1 MAKDLTDALRQLTEK
16 PGYEPNVVPQ
26 PRGAARRVVV
36 AAPPPGSS
44 KGGSGGIASPVT
56 EVDVSGREYWAAG
69 WKTTDGLFV
78 FPAIKKIVMADSNSE
93 TVEFRF
99 ANPAP

>member
-26 PRGAARRVVV
+26 PRGAARRVVA

-44 KGGSGGIASPVT
+44 KGGGGGIASPLT
-56 EVDVSGREYWAAG
+56 ELDASLREYWPAG
-69 WKTTDGLFV
+69 WRTTDGLFE
-78 FPAIKKIVMADSNSE
+78 FPAIKKIVMADANSDS
-93 TVEFRF
+93 VEFRF
-99 ANPAP
+99 ADPTP

>member
-1 MAKDLTDALRQLTEK
+1 MSKDLADALRSLTETSSSK
-16 PGYEPNVVPQ
+16 PVDRPQ
-26 PRGAARRVVV
+26 PRGSAPRVISAAQ
-36 AAPPPGSS
+36 PPGGS
-44 KGGSGGIASPVT
+44 KGGGGGIASPVT